1 MSYEKG
7 RTITDVLAKIIEE
20 KFEQSS
26 MNNKCTHSR
35 HITELMNCPVFMN
48 KKIHYTKNK
57 DEIMTYIRDYIQKV
71 KNYLIKRNQL
81 QDKELV
87 ESVLMD
93 EIANYIETHKDFT
106 LFFGLH
112 VYRDESS
119 YGKKMSKSLLYKP
132 KSCRRRSPIRRKK

>member
-20 KFEQSS
+20 KFEKSS

-57 DEIMTYIRDYIQKV
+57 DEIKIIESAPKIENFYTKEDETYFLTVQQYLNDL
-71 KNYLIKRNQL
+71 KNDKDIVLEAVLIVFHI
-81 QDKELV
+81 D
-87 ESVLMD
+87 
-93 EIANYIETHKDFT
+93 A
-106 LFFGLH
+106 
-112 VYRDESS
+112 
-119 YGKKMSKSLLYKP
+119 
-132 KSCRRRSPIRRKK
+132 